1 MDSYLQ
7 KLLNNK
13 RVAIVGP
20 AEYVCKELD
29 DTHGNYIDSF
39 DIVIRLNDMF
49 FVPSLMNHH

>member
-39 DIVIRLNDMF
+39 DIVG
-49 FVPSLMNHH
+49 SLFL